1 MEKVKN
7 DYDNIIVGEINMKTI
22 TLNNTNLSIPEIGMG
37 CMRIVELE
45 NADAVKSWV
54 DTALENGINFF
65 DHADIYGKG
74 RCEELFG
81 KVLTPSL
88 REKIIL
94 QSKCSIRPGIAFDF
108 SKEHILNSV
117 DGILKRLNTEY
128 LDILLLHRPDTLME
142 PEEVADAFRILKE
155 NGKVRHFGV
164 SNQTPMQ
171 MELLSKYCDEPL
183 LINQLQLSIA
193 HCPMINSGINA
204 NMYNDSGINRDGG
217 VLEYCCLKDITI
229 QAWSPFQY
237 GMFEGIFLGNEKFAE
252 LNKVI
257 DNLAEKY
264 NVTNSAIAVA
274 WILRHPAGI
283 QTIVG
288 TTNKDRIAQISKAS
302 EIRLTREEWYALYM
316 AAGNKLP

>member
-1 MEKVKN
+1 
-7 DYDNIIVGEINMKTI
+7 MKTI

-45 NADAVKSWV
+45 NVDAVKGWV
-54 DTALENGINFF
+54 DTALEHGINFF

-81 KVLTPSL
+81 QVLTPSL

-128 LDILLLHRPDTLME
+128 LDILLLHRPDALMK

-155 NGKVRHFGV
+155 SGKVRHFGV

-217 VLEYCCLKDITI
+217 VLEYCRLKDITI

>member
-1 MEKVKN
+1 
-7 DYDNIIVGEINMKTI
+7 MKTI

-45 NADAVKSWV
+45 NADAVKGWV
-54 DTALENGINFF
+54 DTALEHGINFF

-81 KVLTPSL
+81 QVLTPSL

-128 LDILLLHRPDTLME
+128 LDILLLHRPDALME

-155 NGKVRHFGV
+155 NGKVHHFGV

-204 NMYNDSGINRDGG
+204 NMYNDSAINRDGG
-217 VLEYCCLKDITI
+217 ILEYCRLKDITI

-237 GMFEGIFLGNEKFAE
+237 GMFEGVFLENEKFLE

-257 DNLAEKY
+257 NELAEKY
-264 NVTNSAIAVA
+264 NVTDSAIAVA
-274 WILRHPAGI
+274 WILRHPARI
-283 QTIVG
+283 QTIIG

-302 EIRLTREEWYALYM
+302 NVHLTREEWYRLYM
-316 AAGNKLP
+316 AAGNRLP

>member
-1 MEKVKN
+1 MPL
-7 DYDNIIVGEINMKTI
+7 IIQIQGGVNMKTI

-88 REKIIL
+88 RERIIL

-128 LDILLLHRPDTLME
+128 LDVLLLHRPDALME

-164 SNQTPMQ
+164 SNQIPMQ

-217 VLEYCCLKDITI
+217 VLEYCRLKDITI

-237 GMFEGIFLGNEKFAE
+237 GMFEGVFLGNEKFAE

>member
-1 MEKVKN
+1 
-7 DYDNIIVGEINMKTI
+7 MKTI

-54 DTALENGINFF
+54 DTALEHGINFF

-81 KVLTPSL
+81 QVLTPSL

-155 NGKVRHFGV
+155 SGKVRHFGV

-217 VLEYCCLKDITI
+217 VLEYCRLKDITI

>member
-1 MEKVKN
+1 
-7 DYDNIIVGEINMKTI
+7 MKTI

-45 NADAVKSWV
+45 NADAVKGWV
-54 DTALENGINFF
+54 DTALEHGINFF

-81 KVLTPSL
+81 QVLTPSL

-128 LDILLLHRPDTLME
+128 LDILLLHRPDALME

-155 NGKVRHFGV
+155 SGKVRHFGV

-217 VLEYCCLKDITI
+217 VLEYCRLKDITI

-288 TTNKDRIAQISKAS
+288 TTNKDRIAQIRKAS

>member
-1 MEKVKN
+1 MPL
-7 DYDNIIVGEINMKTI
+7 IIQIQGGINMKTI

-45 NADAVKSWV
+45 NADAVKGWV
-54 DTALENGINFF
+54 DTALEHAINFF

-81 KVLTPSL
+81 QVLTPSL

-155 NGKVRHFGV
+155 SGKVRHFGV

-217 VLEYCCLKDITI
+217 VLEYCRLKDITI

>member
-1 MEKVKN
+1 MPLSIQIQE
-7 DYDNIIVGEINMKTI
+7 GEINMKTI

-128 LDILLLHRPDTLME
+128 LDILLLHRPDALME

-155 NGKVRHFGV
+155 SGKVRHFGV

-217 VLEYCCLKDITI
+217 VLEYCRLKDITI

-264 NVTNSAIAVA
+264 DVTNSAIAVA

>member
-1 MEKVKN
+1 MPL
-7 DYDNIIVGEINMKTI
+7 IIQILGGINMKTI

-45 NADAVKSWV
+45 NADAVKSWG

-81 KVLTPSL
+81 QVLTPSL
-88 REKIIL
+88 REKIII

-128 LDILLLHRPDTLME
+128 LDILLLHRPDALME

-217 VLEYCCLKDITI
+217 VLEYCRLKDITI

-237 GMFEGIFLGNEKFAE
+237 GMFEGVFLGNEKFAE

>member
-1 MEKVKN
+1 MPL
-7 DYDNIIVGEINMKTI
+7 IIQIQGGINMKTI

-128 LDILLLHRPDTLME
+128 LDVLLLHRPDALME

-217 VLEYCCLKDITI
+217 VLEYCRLKDITI

-237 GMFEGIFLGNEKFAE
+237 GMFEGVFLGNEKFAE

>member
-1 MEKVKN
+1 MSLS
-7 DYDNIIVGEINMKTI
+7 IQIGGINMKTI

-81 KVLTPSL
+81 QVLTPSL

-155 NGKVRHFGV
+155 SGIVRHFGV

-217 VLEYCCLKDITI
+217 VLEYCRLKDITI

>member
-1 MEKVKN
+1 MPL
-7 DYDNIIVGEINMKTI
+7 IIQIQGGINMKTI

-45 NADAVKSWV
+45 NADAVKGWV
-54 DTALENGINFF
+54 DTALEHGINFF

-81 KVLTPSL
+81 QVLTPSL

-142 PEEVADAFRILKE
+142 PEEVADAFRILKD

-217 VLEYCCLKDITI
+217 VLEYCRLKDITI

>member
-1 MEKVKN
+1 
-7 DYDNIIVGEINMKTI
+7 MKTI

-54 DTALENGINFF
+54 DTALEHGINFF

-81 KVLTPSL
+81 QILTPSL

-155 NGKVRHFGV
+155 SGKVRHFGV

-217 VLEYCCLKDITI
+217 VLEYCRLKDITI

-257 DNLAEKY
+257 DDLAEKY

>member
-1 MEKVKN
+1 
-7 DYDNIIVGEINMKTI
+7 MKTI

-54 DTALENGINFF
+54 DTALEHGINFF

-81 KVLTPSL
+81 QVLTPSL

-217 VLEYCCLKDITI
+217 VLEYCRLKDITI

-257 DNLAEKY
+257 DDLAEKY

-288 TTNKDRIAQISKAS
+288 TTNKERIAQISKAS

>member
-1 MEKVKN
+1 
-7 DYDNIIVGEINMKTI
+7 MKTI

-45 NADAVKSWV
+45 NADAVKGWV

-217 VLEYCCLKDITI
+217 VLEYCRLKDITI

>member
-1 MEKVKN
+1 
-7 DYDNIIVGEINMKTI
+7 
-22 TLNNTNLSIPEIGMG
+22 
-37 CMRIVELE
+37 MRIVELE

-54 DTALENGINFF
+54 DTALEHGINFF

-81 KVLTPSL
+81 QVLTPSL

-217 VLEYCCLKDITI
+217 VLEYCRLKDITI

-257 DNLAEKY
+257 DDLAEKY

>member
-1 MEKVKN
+1 MPLSIQIQE
-7 DYDNIIVGEINMKTI
+7 GEINMKTI

-45 NADAVKSWV
+45 NADAVKGWV
-54 DTALENGINFF
+54 DTALEHGINFF

-81 KVLTPSL
+81 QVLTPSL

-128 LDILLLHRPDTLME
+128 LDILLLHRPDALME

-155 NGKVRHFGV
+155 NGKVHHFGV

-217 VLEYCCLKDITI
+217 VLEYCRLKDITI

-237 GMFEGIFLGNEKFAE
+237 GMFEGVFLGNEKFAE

>member
-1 MEKVKN
+1 MPL
-7 DYDNIIVGEINMKTI
+7 IIQILGGINMKTI

-81 KVLTPSL
+81 QVLTPSL

-128 LDILLLHRPDTLME
+128 LDILLLHRPDALME

-155 NGKVRHFGV
+155 SGKVRHFGV

-217 VLEYCCLKDITI
+217 VLEYCRLKDITI

>member
-1 MEKVKN
+1 MPL
-7 DYDNIIVGEINMKTI
+7 IIQIQGGINMKTI

-54 DTALENGINFF
+54 DTALEHGIDFF

-81 KVLTPSL
+81 QVLTPSL

-217 VLEYCCLKDITI
+217 VLEYCRLKDITI

>member
-1 MEKVKN
+1 
-7 DYDNIIVGEINMKTI
+7 MKTI

-54 DTALENGINFF
+54 DTALEHGINFF

-81 KVLTPSL
+81 QILTPSL

-217 VLEYCCLKDITI
+217 VLEYCRLKDITI

-257 DNLAEKY
+257 DNFAEKY

>member
-1 MEKVKN
+1 MPL
-7 DYDNIIVGEINMKTI
+7 IIQIGGIYMKTI

-54 DTALENGINFF
+54 DTALEHGINFF

-81 KVLTPSL
+81 QILTPSL

-155 NGKVRHFGV
+155 SGKVRHFGV

-217 VLEYCCLKDITI
+217 VLEYCRLKDITI

-257 DNLAEKY
+257 DNFAEKY

>member
-1 MEKVKN
+1 MPL
-7 DYDNIIVGEINMKTI
+7 IIQIGGIYMKTI

-54 DTALENGINFF
+54 DTALEHGINFF

-81 KVLTPSL
+81 QILTPSL

-128 LDILLLHRPDTLME
+128 LDILLLHRPDALME

-217 VLEYCCLKDITI
+217 VLEYCRLKDITI

-257 DNLAEKY
+257 DDLAEKY

>member
-1 MEKVKN
+1 MPL
-7 DYDNIIVGEINMKTI
+7 IIQIGGIYMKTI

-54 DTALENGINFF
+54 DTALEHGINFF

-81 KVLTPSL
+81 QILTPSL

-217 VLEYCCLKDITI
+217 ILEYCRLKDITI

>member
-1 MEKVKN
+1 MSL
-7 DYDNIIVGEINMKTI
+7 IIQIQGGIHMKTI

-54 DTALENGINFF
+54 DTALEHGINFF

-81 KVLTPSL
+81 QVLTPSL

-128 LDILLLHRPDTLME
+128 LDILLLHRPDALME

-217 VLEYCCLKDITI
+217 VLEYCRLKDITI

-257 DNLAEKY
+257 DDLAEKY

>member
-1 MEKVKN
+1 MSFMPL
-7 DYDNIIVGEINMKTI
+7 IIQIGGINMKTI

-45 NADAVKSWV
+45 NVDAVKGWV
-54 DTALENGINFF
+54 DTALEHGINFF

-81 KVLTPSL
+81 QVLTPSL

-128 LDILLLHRPDTLME
+128 LDILLLHRPDALME

-155 NGKVRHFGV
+155 SGKVRHFGV

-217 VLEYCCLKDITI
+217 VLEYCRLKDITI

>member
-1 MEKVKN
+1 MPLS
-7 DYDNIIVGEINMKTI
+7 IQIQGGINMKTI
-22 TLNNTNLSIPEIGMG
+22 TLNNTNLSISEIGMG

-128 LDILLLHRPDTLME
+128 LDILLLHRPDALME
-142 PEEVADAFRILKE
+142 PEEVADAFCILKE

-217 VLEYCCLKDITI
+217 VLEYCRLKDITI

-237 GMFEGIFLGNEKFAE
+237 GMFEGVFLGNEKFEE

>member
-1 MEKVKN
+1 MPL
-7 DYDNIIVGEINMKTI
+7 IIQIQGGINMKTI

-45 NADAVKSWV
+45 NVDAVKGWV
-54 DTALENGINFF
+54 DTALEHGINFF

-81 KVLTPSL
+81 QVLTPSL

-155 NGKVRHFGV
+155 SGKVRHFGV

-217 VLEYCCLKDITI
+217 VLEYCRLKDITI

-288 TTNKDRIAQISKAS
+288 TTNKDRIAKISKAS

>member
-1 MEKVKN
+1 MPL
-7 DYDNIIVGEINMKTI
+7 IIQIQGGINMKTI

-45 NADAVKSWV
+45 NVDAVKGWV
-54 DTALENGINFF
+54 DTALEHGINFF

-81 KVLTPSL
+81 QVLTPSL

-155 NGKVRHFGV
+155 SGKVRHFGV

-217 VLEYCCLKDITI
+217 VLEYCRLKDITI